1 MFDDRRMAKDPKQ
14 EQKPAPAPE
23 IPPEPVRPPKSYR
36 MLAMIAFV
44 NLVLFQAILLF
55 LLLPTKSP
63 YDISKQQIDN
73 TKPPDVAPSQPIVE
87 RPINEGKPITVK
99 NVQGDS
105 SVTFKVKVDVAV
117 LIVDSSKF
125 DKQYLARTAQIIDRA
140 SGILRATTSEE
151 RQEAGL
157 TTIKEKLK
165 RGFNEALGT
174 PWVQY
179 VYCSGVELDVQ

>member
-1 MFDDRRMAKDPKQ
+1 
-14 EQKPAPAPE
+14 
-23 IPPEPVRPPKSYR
+23 
-36 MLAMIAFV
+36 MLAFV
-44 NLVLFQAILLF
+44 SLILFQAILLF
-55 LLLPTKSP
+55 LMLPTRSP
-63 YDISKQQIDN
+63 FDTSKQPIDN
-73 TKPPDVAPSQPIVE
+73 TKPPDLEPPKSIVE
-87 RPINEGKPITVK
+87 RPIHEGKPITVK

-117 LIVDSSKF
+117 LTVDSGKF
-125 DKQYLARTAQIIDRA
+125 DKQYLARAAQITDCA

-157 TTIKEKLK
+157 TAIKEKLK

-179 VYCSGVELDVQ
+179 VYCAEVELDVQ